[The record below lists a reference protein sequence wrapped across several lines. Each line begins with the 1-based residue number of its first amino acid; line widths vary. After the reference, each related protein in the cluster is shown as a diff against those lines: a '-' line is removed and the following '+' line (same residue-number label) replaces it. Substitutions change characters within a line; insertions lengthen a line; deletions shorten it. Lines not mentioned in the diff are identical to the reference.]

1 MLTEPLPS
9 TLDVRKAAVRGVSVS
24 GTLRPLDLQ
33 RFRPLLAAD
42 EGAIETELSFSRDE
56 ENRYVIHV
64 AVEADVSVT
73 CQRCLEP
80 MPQHLTSENTL
91 AVVWTDEQAAHL
103 PRHLDPLIVAQEACS
118 LWELVEDELILAMPP
133 FSYHDTA
140 DCNEAIAGFSDP
152 APAEDVV
159 EDKPNPFNV
168 LAQLKPGHKH

>member
-9 TLDVRKAAVRGVSVS
+9 TLDVRKAAVRGVSIS

-33 RFRPLLAAD
+33 RFRPLLVAD
-42 EGAIETELSFSRDE
+42 EGRIEAVLSFSRDE

-64 AVEADVSVT
+64 AVTADVSVT

-80 MPQHLTSENTL
+80 LVEHLTSDNTL
-91 AVVWTDEQAAHL
+91 AVVWTHEQAAHL
-103 PRHLDPLIVAQEACS
+103 PRHLEPLIAEQEACS

-152 APAEDVV
+152 APAEGAV